1 MNYSVFLP
9 NQVGLA
15 TVEAQLNPL
24 VQLGTSMGAI
34 SPDCLDAYA
43 RYSCSLAYPK
53 CVTNGS
59 CKNNKYNQIALLE
72 HRQRTKN

>member
-15 TVEAQLNPL
+15 TVEAQLKPL
-24 VQLGTSMGAI
+24 VQLGTLLGAV
-34 SPDCLDAYA
+34 SPDCFDAYA

-53 CVTNGS
+53 CVPANGS
-59 CKNNKYNQIALLE
+59 NRKYNKKKSL
-72 HRQRTKN
+72 